1 MISSKG
7 RYALR
12 VMMVLADRADQC
24 FVPLREIAEDEDISL
39 KYLECIMRTLVGA
52 GMVEGVCGKGGGYR
66 LCRAPEAY
74 RVGDIL
80 RLMEGSLSPVACVE
94 DGPHACDKS
103 CRCRAYPVWK
113 GLADRIEEY
122 LDGITLA
129 DLIQKDHTAPENAEQ

>member
-52 GMVEGVCGKGGGYR
+52 GMV
-66 LCRAPEAY
+66 
-74 RVGDIL
+74 
-80 RLMEGSLSPVACVE
+80 
-94 DGPHACDKS
+94 
-103 CRCRAYPVWK
+103 
-113 GLADRIEEY
+113 
-122 LDGITLA
+122 
-129 DLIQKDHTAPENAEQ
+129 